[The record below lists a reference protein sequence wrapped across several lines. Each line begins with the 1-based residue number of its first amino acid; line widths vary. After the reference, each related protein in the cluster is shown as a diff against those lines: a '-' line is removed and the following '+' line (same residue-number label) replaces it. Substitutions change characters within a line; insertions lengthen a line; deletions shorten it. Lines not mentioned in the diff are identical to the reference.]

1 MRLTDMEVLTSRY
14 DGNVDSISAAALGE
28 KQPGLIAKTRRRQM
42 RWISIQARRC
52 PIAWRRG
59 VGKILG
65 QARSSRLF

>member
-1 MRLTDMEVLTSRY
+1 MDVNRCVAQY
-14 DGNVDSISAAALGE
+14 DGKVDSISAAALGG
-28 KQPGLIAKTRRRQM
+28 KRPGVVAKERRRQM